1 MSVMRKY
8 KPKTLDEI
16 TFADPIVRKKLQEYA
31 DGKRVGHM
39 ILHGPYG
46 TGKSAAVQI
55 VLDKAMGTAAPS
67 RLIPANRRDNNIADL
82 ASNWTG
88 WASVSGLEGIVGIDE
103 ADLMSQTEAE
113 KLRYMMDRHKGS
125 VILITNHLH
134 NIPPYLRDRCDV
146 MEMKRP
152 DPLDRLPEARHVIQ
166 QEGIN
171 ISDEQLTE
179 LLATSTG
186 SVRDFARI
194 IDDLVLANA

>member
-16 TFADPIVRKKLQEYA
+16 TFADPNVRKKLQEYA
-31 DGKRVGHM
+31 DGRRVGHA

-55 VLDKAMGTAAPS
+55 VLEKALGNAAPHS
-67 RLIPANRRDNNIADL
+67 LIPANRRDSNIVNIAE
-82 ASNWTG
+82 NWTG
-88 WASVSGLEGIVGIDE
+88 WARLNSLDGLVGIDE

-134 NIPPYLRDRCDV
+134 AIPPYLRDRCDTIA
-146 MEMKRP
+146 MERP
-152 DPLDRLPEARHVIQ
+152 NPLDRLPEARHVLQ
-166 QEGIN
+166 QEGVTYN
-171 ISDEQLTE
+171 DELLTE
-179 LLATSTG
+179 LLSNSTG
-186 SVRDFARI
+186 SVRDFSRI
-194 IDDLVLANA
+194 IDDLVLANK